1 MLRVASFPVLVLLL
15 SAVLSPAPASAQVLG
30 TFRWQ
35 FAPYCNTVTL
45 TIQQVSGVYTVS
57 GVDDMCGVGGRS
69 APASGTAHLNPDG
82 TIGMGI
88 TVIRADGISVH
99 HSAVF
104 SPVSPTGTWSDE
116 YGNSGTFAFGAP
128 SPASGSPRPVTLRG
142 TYGGRDYS
150 TGSAVSFT
158 QILAPISFGR
168 TLPVA
173 PQTRFVLQ
181 NGVAPPQCPG
191 TPLNPQAAPGFLC
204 VFETSQTNR
213 QAPILFDSNFNVGT
227 ADRFGAVVLVPSTT
241 TGLFGSSGT
250 WAVTIP

>member
-1 MLRVASFPVLVLLL
+1 MTRSAWLVGFTLGIL
-15 SAVLSPAPASAQVLG
+15 AATPASAQVLG

-45 TIQQVSGVYTVS
+45 TIQQVGGVYTVA
-57 GVDDMCGVGGRS
+57 GVDDMCGVGGKS

-88 TVIRADGISVH
+88 TVIRVDGISVH

-142 TYGGRDYS
+142 TYGGRDYA

-158 QILAPISFGR
+158 QIVAPISFAR
-168 TLPVA
+168 TLPAA
-173 PQTRFVLQ
+173 PQMRFVLQ
-181 NGVAPPQCPG
+181 NGVAPAQCPG
-191 TPLNPQAAPGFLC
+191 TALNPQAAPGFLC
-204 VFETSQTNR
+204 VFEASQTNR
-213 QAPILFDSNFNVGT
+213 QPPLVFNSNFNVGT
-227 ADRFGAVVLVPSTT
+227 ADRYGAVVLIANTT